1 MSYLEKIRCLTEILF
16 PFKNLCVCRGLQH
29 TLAQARSARWLV
41 LLVALVSVSPAWHG
55 LYTGGVP
62 YLGIVSGVT
71 GALVPPC
78 CLQGRALQALSAPA
92 FRSAPLPVWG
102 VYVAGGGE
110 EICGSTWTQSW
121 RCGIFLALAVFHLG
135 TPARPAHLSLK

>member
-41 LLVALVSVSPAWHG
+41 LLVALVSVSPAWRG

-92 FRSAPLPVWG
+92 FLSAVWG

-135 TPARPAHLSLK
+135 APARPAHLSLK

>member
-41 LLVALVSVSPAWHG
+41 LLVALVSVSPAWRG

-92 FRSAPLPVWG
+92 FRSAVWG
-102 VYVAGGGE
+102 VYVAGEGRKSVAPRGRSLGGVGFSWHWL
-110 EICGSTWTQSW
+110 CFTW
-121 RCGIFLALAVFHLG
+121 
-135 TPARPAHLSLK
+135 AHQRGPRTSP